1 MHYTRTTPHHTTPHT
16 APPRLQGDPYT
27 AAAAARC
34 PAALRVGDMGGA
46 ARARHRLRQGL
57 GLQLF
62 EGVKYHLPAN
72 SIPGACCGVCGGG
85 GGGLVNSPT
94 WMDGWMN
101 GWMLHTGPARSKAH
115 GCIPL
120 PSPPPPHPTPARTHC
135 QTTPVKIKVAPE
147 VVCCTIDG
155 NTDGS
160 RLLFGCCTT
169 ASACHMPVPYCTQ
182 HSEFNV

>member
-85 GGGLVNSPT
+85 GAWQQPH
-94 WMDGWMN
+94 MDGWMDE
-101 GWMLHTGPARSKAH
+101 WMDVTHGSSKEQSTRMYSPA
-115 GCIPL
+115 L
-120 PSPPPPHPTPARTHC
+120 PSPTSPHPSTHTLPDNAC
-135 QTTPVKIKVAPE
+135 KDQ
-147 VVCCTIDG
+147 
-155 NTDGS
+155 GS
-160 RLLFGCCTT
+160 SRSGVL
-169 ASACHMPVPYCTQ
+169 H
-182 HSEFNV
+182 N